1 MPLGTVRIL
10 VIDRGYG
17 FVARA
22 DGDDVFFHHSAVPG
36 HGFKKLT
43 VGQAVEFELAGGD
56 SRSPK
61 GPRARSVTVP
71 TATDAAGTH

>member
-1 MPLGTVRIL
+1 MPLGTVKIL

-17 FVARA
+17 FVARD
-22 DGDDVFFHHSAVPG
+22 DGDDIFFHHSVVPG

-43 VGQAVEFELAGGD
+43 VGQTVEFELAGGD

-61 GPRARSVTVP
+61 GPRAKLVKLP
-71 TATDAAGTH
+71 EPATA